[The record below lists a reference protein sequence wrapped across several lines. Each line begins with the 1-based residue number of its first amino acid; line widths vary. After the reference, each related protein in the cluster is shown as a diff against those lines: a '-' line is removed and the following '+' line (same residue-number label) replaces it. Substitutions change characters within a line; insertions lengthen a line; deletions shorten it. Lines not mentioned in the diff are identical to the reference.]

1 MKLIHTSDW
10 HLGQLFHGY
19 DRHAEHQAFL
29 DWLVGQLRE
38 REPDALLI
46 AGDIFDHANPSG
58 QSQKQFYR
66 FLAAARESCPRLDI
80 VVIAG
85 NHDSAGRLEAPE
97 SLLEAFGVRVVGQLQ
112 PDEDPARALIPL
124 RNRAGEVQAWCL
136 GIPYLR
142 PGDVPRI
149 DGERQSYPAGI
160 AASYSKH
167 LQAALEVRQPNQALI
182 AMGHLHA
189 QGGTTSEDSERRL
202 VIGGE
207 EAVDA
212 GIFGKELAYVALGH
226 LHLGQKV
233 GGQERIRYCGSPLP
247 LSFTET
253 DYPHQIL
260 EVHLQGAELAQVE
273 TIRAPRPVPMLRIP
287 PRPQPLGEVLT
298 ALEQLDT
305 ETVEPGSEPWL
316 EVQVLLD
323 GPKPGLR
330 QEIEEALAGKAVRLV
345 KISPSRVKNET
356 TDQPEETEAEL
367 ELKLEQPDQMFIR
380 RYRDE
385 WGQEPDAELIELFR
399 EVEDAARQGE
409 SA

>member
-19 DRHAEHQAFL
+19 ERHAEHQAFL
-29 DWLVGQLRE
+29 DWLIGQLRE

-58 QSQKQFYR
+58 QSQGQYYR
-66 FLAAARESCPRLDI
+66 FLAEARRHCPKLDI

-97 SLLEAFGVRVVGQLQ
+97 RLLEAFGVRVIGQLQ
-112 PDEDPARALIPL
+112 PDGDPSRALVPL
-124 RNRAGEVQAWCL
+124 HDRDGKIAAWCL

-142 PGDVPRI
+142 PGDVPRLE
-149 DGERQSYPAGI
+149 GERQNYIHGI
-160 AASYSKH
+160 AESYRKH
-167 LQAALEVRQPNQALI
+167 LQAALDQREPHQALI

-189 QGGTTSEDSERRL
+189 QGGTTSEGSERRL

-226 LHLGQKV
+226 LHLAQKV

-260 EVHLQGAELAQVE
+260 EVRLDGPELARVE

-287 PRPQPLGEVLT
+287 STPKLLPEVLA

-305 ETVEPGSEPWL
+305 EAVEHGGEPWL

-323 GPKPGLR
+323 GPQPGLR
-330 QEIEEALAGKAVRLV
+330 QEIEEALAGKSVRLV
-345 KISPSRVKNET
+345 KISPSRQKNDT
-356 TDQPEETEAEL
+356 SDSPTETEAEL

-385 WGQEPDAELIELFR
+385 WGQEPDTNLLDLFR

-409 SA
+409 SV

>member
-19 DRHAEHQAFL
+19 ERHAEHQAFL
-29 DWLVGQLRE
+29 DWLIGQLRE

-58 QSQKQFYR
+58 QSQGQYYR
-66 FLAAARESCPRLDI
+66 FLAEARRHCPKLDI

-97 SLLEAFGVRVVGQLQ
+97 SLLEAFGVRVIGQLQ
-112 PDEDPARALIPL
+112 PDGDPSRALVPL
-124 RNRAGEVQAWCL
+124 HDRDGKIAAWCL

-142 PGDVPRI
+142 PGDVPRLE
-149 DGERQSYPAGI
+149 GERQNYIHGI
-160 AASYSKH
+160 AESYRKH
-167 LQAALEVRQPNQALI
+167 LQAALDQREPHQALI

-212 GIFGKELAYVALGH
+212 GIFAKELAYVALGH
-226 LHLGQKV
+226 LHLAQKV

-260 EVHLQGAELAQVE
+260 EVHLDGPELGRVE

-287 PRPQPLGEVLT
+287 STPKLLPEVLA

-305 ETVEPGSEPWL
+305 EAVEPGGEPWL

-330 QEIEEALAGKAVRLV
+330 QEIEEALAGKSVRLV
-345 KISPSRVKNET
+345 KISPSRQKNDT
-356 TDQPEETEAEL
+356 SDSPTETEAEL

-385 WGQEPDAELIELFR
+385 WGQEPEGELLALFR

>member
-19 DRHAEHQAFL
+19 ERHAEHQAFL
-29 DWLVGQLRE
+29 DWLIGQLRE

-58 QSQKQFYR
+58 QSQGQYYR
-66 FLAAARESCPRLDI
+66 FLAEARRHCPKLDI

-97 SLLEAFGVRVVGQLQ
+97 SLLEAFGVRVIGQLQ
-112 PDEDPARALIPL
+112 PDGDPSRALVPL
-124 RNRAGEVQAWCL
+124 HDRDGKIAAWCL

-142 PGDVPRI
+142 PGDVPRLE
-149 DGERQSYPAGI
+149 GERQNYIHGI
-160 AASYSKH
+160 AESYRKH
-167 LQAALEVRQPNQALI
+167 LQAALDQREPHQALI

-212 GIFGKELAYVALGH
+212 GIFAKELAYVALGH
-226 LHLGQKV
+226 LHLAQKI

-260 EVHLQGAELAQVE
+260 EVDLDGPELARVE

-287 PRPQPLGEVLT
+287 STPKLLPEVLA

-305 ETVEPGSEPWL
+305 EAVEPGGEPWL

-330 QEIEEALAGKAVRLV
+330 QEIEEALDGKSVRLV
-345 KISPSRVKNET
+345 KISPSRLKAEKPDSST
-356 TDQPEETEAEL
+356 ETEAEL
-367 ELKLEQPDQMFIR
+367 ELKLEKPDQMFIR
-380 RYRDE
+380 RYHDE
-385 WGQEPDAELIELFR
+385 WGQEPDTELLDLFR
-399 EVEDAARQGE
+399 EVEDAARQAE

>member
-19 DRHAEHQAFL
+19 ERHAEHQAFL
-29 DWLVGQLRE
+29 DWLLGQLQE

-58 QSQKQFYR
+58 QSQRQFYR
-66 FLAAARESCPRLDI
+66 FLAEARRLCPNLDI

-124 RNRAGEVQAWCL
+124 HNSNSEVAAWCL

-142 PGDVPRI
+142 PGDVPRV

-160 AASYSKH
+160 AASYGKH
-167 LQAALEVRQPNQALI
+167 LQAALELREPQQALI

-189 QGGTTSEDSERRL
+189 HGGKTSEDSERRL

-226 LHLGQKV
+226 LHLAQKV

-260 EVHLQGAELAQVE
+260 EVHLDGPELERVE
-273 TIRAPRPVPMLRIP
+273 TIRAPRPVRMLRIP
-287 PRPQPLGEVLT
+287 STPKLLPEVVA

-305 ETVEPGSEPWL
+305 EAVEPGGEPWL

-330 QEIEEALAGKAVRLV
+330 QEIEEALAGKSVRLV
-345 KISPSRVKNET
+345 KISPSRLKAEKSDSSTEN
-356 TDQPEETEAEL
+356 EAEL
-367 ELKLEQPDQMFIR
+367 ELNLEQPDQMFIQ

-385 WGQEPDAELIELFR
+385 WEQDPDPELLALFR

-409 SA
+409 AA